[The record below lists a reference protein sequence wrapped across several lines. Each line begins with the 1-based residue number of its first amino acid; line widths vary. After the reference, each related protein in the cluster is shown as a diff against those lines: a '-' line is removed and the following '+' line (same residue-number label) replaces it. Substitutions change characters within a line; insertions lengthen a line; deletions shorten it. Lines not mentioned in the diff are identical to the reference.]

1 MLTMYRTPYR
11 RRINRHQLP
20 SDHLA
25 QHVGASQCDIHV
37 PLDVFEGKD
46 AFVITATVPGLN
58 ADDLDIEIVEN
69 TVSIRGEFKTEAP
82 QEEGH
87 YLRRE
92 RPTGTFLR
100 SLRFTTPL
108 DSAKAE
114 ARLNQGILTLRIPKV
129 EEALPKTIKV
139 KAR

>member
-11 RRINRHQLP
+11 RRINRHSLP
-20 SDHLA
+20 GVPLA
-25 QHVGASQCDIHV
+25 QHLSASQCDVHV
-37 PLDVFEGKD
+37 PLDVLEEKD
-46 AFVITATVPGLN
+46 AFVISVAIPGLK

-69 TVSIRGEFKTEAP
+69 TVNIRGEFENQAP
-82 QEEGH
+82 EGESR

-92 RPTGTFLR
+92 RPTGTFHR
-100 SLRFTTPL
+100 SLRFATPL
-108 DSAKAE
+108 DSSKAE